1 MSRVPRA
8 ERLPLTRER
17 IVAAALDALDDD
29 GLEGLTMRRLAD
41 RLGVGA
47 MSLYRHV
54 EDRDDLLD
62 LVVDGILAEI
72 EVPAPTGSWRLDLE
86 AIARATRAGLLRHRS
101 ATVLVTTRLGLGRGG
116 LAAVERTLA
125 VLRGAGFGDA
135 TAVAAN
141 RALGNL
147 VAGAVLY
154 EAAGLGGAQ
163 GAARARRRDEGRAL
177 MAGLPA
183 DLYPNLREAADAL
196 FTVSADESFETGL
209 GALLDGLEGLLA
221 ERRG

>member
-17 IVAAALDALDDD
+17 IVAAALDLLDAD
-29 GLEGLTMRRLAD
+29 GLEALTMRRLAD

-54 EDRDDLLD
+54 EDRDELLD
-62 LVVDGILAEI
+62 LVVEGILSETEI
-72 EVPAPTGSWRLDLE
+72 PAPTGSWRLDL
-86 AIARATRAGLLRHRS
+86 ASIARATRAGLLRHRS
-101 ATVLVTTRLGLGRGG
+101 AAVLVTTRLGLGRGG
-116 LAAVERTLA
+116 LAALERTLA
-125 VLRGAGFGDA
+125 VLRGAGFDDA

-154 EAAGLGGAQ
+154 EAAGLAGAQ
-163 GAARARRRDEGRAL
+163 GAARERRRDEGRAL

-183 DLYPNLREAADAL
+183 DVYPNLHAAADAL
-196 FTVSADESFETGL
+196 FSVTADEAFEAGL
-209 GALLDGLEGLLA
+209 GALLDGFEGLLA

>member
-1 MSRVPRA
+1 MSRVPRT

-17 IVAAALDALDDD
+17 ILVGALEVLDAD

-54 EDRDDLLD
+54 TDRDDLLD
-62 LVVDGILAEI
+62 LVVEGILAET
-72 EVPAPTGSWRLDLE
+72 EAPTPSGSWRPDLE
-86 AIARATRAGLLRHRS
+86 AIARAARAGLLRHRS

-125 VLRGAGFGDA
+125 VLRGAGFDDA

-183 DLYPNLREAADAL
+183 DLYPNLRAAGDAL
-196 FTVSADESFETGL
+196 FTVTADEAFETGL
-209 GALLDGLEGLLA
+209 GALLDGFEGLLA
-221 ERRG
+221 RPQE